1 MELMPWKPFQELA
14 RLRDEMDRLREEFF
28 GERRFFAPSERRWR
42 PSLDVAETKDKLI
55 VTAEI
60 PGMGAEDIDISVS
73 GDTLTI
79 KGEKKQEREERE
91 ENYHLSETRYGAFSR
106 SIRLPAEIDEKGV
119 DATYKK
125 GILKIALPKKEGTKP
140 KKIKV
145 KVE

>member
-1 MELMPWKPFQELA
+1 MELTPWKPFQELA

-28 GERRFFAPSERRWR
+28 GERRFFAPSERRWH
-42 PSLDVAETKDKLI
+42 PSLDLAETKDKLI

-60 PGMGAEDIDISVS
+60 PGMDVEDIDISIS

-79 KGEKKQEREERE
+79 KGEKKQEKEEKA
-91 ENYHLSETRYGAFSR
+91 ENYHLLETRYGAFSR
-106 SIRLPAEIDEKGV
+106 SVRLPAEIDEKKV
-119 DATYKK
+119 DASYKQ
-125 GILKIALPKKEGTKP
+125 GILKISLPKKEEAKP